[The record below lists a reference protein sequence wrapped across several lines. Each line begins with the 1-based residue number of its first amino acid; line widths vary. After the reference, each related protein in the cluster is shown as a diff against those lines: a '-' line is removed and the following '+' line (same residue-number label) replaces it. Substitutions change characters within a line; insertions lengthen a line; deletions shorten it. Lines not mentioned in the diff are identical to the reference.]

1 MTYEIRLTD
10 PNGYTVPTA
19 VRYRVADDQ
28 REATEKELRD
38 LATEDA
44 AQQRAVLLHNAEGLT
59 GLSAANT
66 RAAADQIRATDYKV
80 QVTPVG

>member
-1 MTYEIRLTD
+1 MPYEMRLTD

-19 VRYRVADDQ
+19 VRYQVADDQ

-59 GLSAANT
+59 GVSAENT
-66 RAAADQIRATDYKV
+66 RAAANQIRATDYKI
-80 QVTPVG
+80 QAIALG

>member
-1 MTYEIRLTD
+1 MYEIRLTD

-19 VRYRVADDQ
+19 VRRVADDQ

-44 AQQRAVLLHNAEGLT
+44 AQQREVLLNNAKGLT
-59 GLSAANT
+59 GVSAENT
-66 RAAADQIRATDYKV
+66 RAAANRIRATDYKV
-80 QVTPVG
+80 QATPVG

>member
-1 MTYEIRLTD
+1 MYEIRLTD

-28 REATEKELRD
+28 REATEKELRG

-44 AQQRAVLLHNAEGLT
+44 EQQRAVLLNNADGLT
-59 GLSAANT
+59 GINAENA
-66 RAAADQIRATDYKV
+66 RAAASQFRITNYKI
-80 QVTPVG
+80 QATPVG